1 MINQVSAQSCLNSV
15 NEVHDINAKIDKEI
29 KRLYG
34 RLGHLGWRIEDCELI
49 APTTL
54 EIDELK
60 KAQNA
65 VILAHSYQTPDIMYG
80 VGDFIGDS
88 YGLSVKATDHPAQKI
103 IFCSVY
109 FMGET
114 AKLLNPDKEV
124 LVPSKAG
131 CSLADA
137 ITGEQVRMLRNE
149 MPNAGIVCYVNTYAE
164 VKAECDACCTSS
176 NAIEVVE
183 AMPQKEVI
191 FVPDKLM
198 GENLAKISSK
208 KIITWDGTCVV
219 HEGFDVNS
227 VRDIRERFSGVKILA
242 HPECTPGLVAEV
254 DYAGGTEGML
264 NYVRT
269 SPAHSF
275 MLVTECGLTDRFKA
289 EFKDKEIVGTC
300 ILCPYMKEIQL
311 DDVLKALKNP
321 SPEQYIEIPSDIA
334 SRAKQSLD
342 RMFELEKA
350 GKALLKQ
357 QGRSALPWTS

>member
-1 MINQVSAQSCLNSV
+1 MTMRSELATEIRRL
-15 NEVHDINAKIDKEI
+15 HAKLEK
-29 KRLYG
+29 
-34 RLGHLGWRIEDCELI
+34 LGWKEDDCALI
-49 APTTL
+49 APVTL
-54 EIDELK
+54 EINELK
-60 KAQNA
+60 REQNA

-103 IFCSVY
+103 VFCSVY

-124 LVPSKAG
+124 LVPRQAG

-137 ITGEQVRMLRNE
+137 INGQQVRELRQQN
-149 MPNAGIVCYVNTYAE
+149 PQAGIVCYVNTYAE
-164 VKAECDACCTSS
+164 VKAECDACCTSA
-176 NAIEVVE
+176 NAVEVVE
-183 AMPQKEVI
+183 SMPQQEII
-191 FVPDKLM
+191 FIPDRLM

-208 KIITWDGTCVV
+208 KISTWDGTCIV
-219 HEGFDVNS
+219 HEGFDINS
-227 VRDIRERFSGVKILA
+227 IRDIRNRFPGAKILA

-264 NYVRT
+264 NYVKN
-269 SPAHSF
+269 SPASTF

-311 DDVLKALKNP
+311 DDVLQALKDP
-321 SPEQYIEIPSDIA
+321 RPEQVIEIPADVA
-334 SRAKQSLD
+334 QRAKRSLD
-342 RMFELEKA
+342 QMFELEKA
-350 GKALLKQ
+350 GKKLLQ
-357 QGRSALPWTS
+357 EQGRSKLPWTA